1 MTEPEIRQEIERT
14 REQLG
19 ATVEELAAKADVPA
33 RLRSKAA
40 ETREMAQAKAAAA
53 SGRVRVTA
61 TGLSR
66 RAWPGQLA
74 GQRWPLALAAVG
86 LAVVGGVAIWRWRK
100 A

>member
-19 ATVEELAAKADVPA
+19 ATVEELAARADVPA
-33 RLRSKAA
+33 RMRSKAA

-53 SGRVRVTA
+53 SGRIRGTA
-61 TGLSR
+61 TRLSR
-66 RAWPGQLA
+66 RAQPGQLA
-74 GQRWPLALAAVG
+74 GHRWPLALAVG
-86 LAVVGGVAIWRWRK
+86 LIVVGGVAVWRWRK

>member
-1 MTEPEIRQEIERT
+1 MTEPEIRKEIERT

-19 ATVEELAAKADVPA
+19 ATVEELAARADVPA
-33 RLRSKAA
+33 RVRSKAA

-53 SGRVRVTA
+53 SGRIRVTA
-61 TGLSR
+61 AGLSR

-74 GQRWPLALAAVG
+74 GHRWPLALAVG
-86 LAVVGGVAIWRWRK
+86 LIVIGGVAVWRRRK